1 MFLCNI
7 YVFLKEDDLWFIYI
21 KRIIVIV
28 DLKIVFLNVVLMIV
42 LVGVVIMYIFFLFKK
57 SI

>member
-1 MFLCNI
+1 MFLFNI

-21 KRIIVIV
+21 KMIIVIV

-42 LVGVVIMYIFFLFKK
+42 LVDVVYIFF
-57 SI
+57 I